1 MIKVIGNLFKK
12 EEKKENKSKIGKRV
26 YLKTPCVV
34 FNEKERVNY
43 ISLSK
48 NDLGAFWWG
57 KIQNTKQTY
66 TIKDYGYHLLSCE
79 PLLIIGTRRFIY
91 CVKESDVKEAK
102 K

>member
-26 YLKTPCVV
+26 YLKSPCVV
-34 FNEKERVNY
+34 FSEKERVNY

-48 NDLGAFWWG
+48 NDFGAFWWG
-57 KIQNTKQTY
+57 K
-66 TIKDYGYHLLSCE
+66 SRE